1 MLVAPR
7 IDVPGSAAWCCCLL
21 VVAGWAVAQP
31 SRADDAAAPPA
42 AAAVARVGDT
52 PVLQSAV
59 DAVIRRLGPQQ
70 TITSDRRRYIEA
82 TVLEQ
87 LVDELLISSEL
98 EHRQISV
105 ADSEIEKA
113 LGQFKAQFK
122 GDESYQAFL
131 AATGRD
137 EAGLRDQLRVN
148 MGMEKY
154 ARPLMTPAKFEA
166 VFQEKRREVDG
177 TRLRVSHILLRP
189 DILDVSGG
197 GDGIDR
203 IVAKAEAIR
212 RDVLQNRTS
221 FEDAARLHSAAPSRH
236 RGGDIGW
243 IGRDGPMV
251 EEFARPV
258 YRLAKGD
265 VSRPIVTPFGVHIV
279 KVTDVQPGRI
289 GIDVVRPRIEKV
301 LLTDLVRVLVDEARA
316 RLPVT
321 YSPGV
326 AHFDPATP
334 ADAAG
339 PRRIIVAGSESP
351 AK

>member
-1 MLVAPR
+1 MLPPCRVNLFGAT
-7 IDVPGSAAWCCCLL
+7 AWCGCI
-21 VVAGWAVAQP
+21 VAVAALAAGRS
-31 SRADDAAAPPA
+31 SRADEPVAPA
-42 AAAVARVGDT
+42 AGVVASVGDAT
-52 PVLQSAV
+52 VLRSTV
-59 DAVIRRLGPQQ
+59 DAVVQRLGPQQ
-70 TITSDRRRYIEA
+70 TITSDRRRYVEA

-87 LVDELLISSEL
+87 LVDETLIRLEL
-98 EHRQISV
+98 DHRQVSV
-105 ADSEIEKA
+105 DDSEIDTA
-113 LGQFKAQFK
+113 LGQFKRQFASE
-122 GDESYQAFL
+122 ESYRAFL
-131 AATGRD
+131 AATGR
-137 EAGLRDQLRVN
+137 EEGGLRDQMRLN
-148 MGMEKY
+148 IAMEKY
-154 ARPLMTPAKFEA
+154 ARPLMTPVKLDA

-203 IVAKAEAIR
+203 LVARAEGIR

-236 RGGDIGW
+236 RGGDMGW
-243 IGRDGPMV
+243 ISREGPMV
-251 EEFARPV
+251 EEFSKPV

-265 VSRPIVTPFGVHIV
+265 VSRPIVSPFGVHVV

-289 GIDVVRPRIEKV
+289 GIDAVRPRIEKV
-301 LLTDLVRVLVDEARA
+301 LFTDLVRDLVEEARA

-321 YSPGV
+321 YAAGV

-339 PRRIIVAGSESP
+339 PRRIIVAGSDAP
-351 AK
+351 AE

>member
-7 IDVPGSAAWCCCLL
+7 IDVPGSAAWCGCLL
-21 VVAGWAVAQP
+21 VVAGWSASGP
-31 SRADDAAAPPA
+31 LRADDPAPA

-105 ADSEIEKA
+105 SDSEIDTA
-113 LGQFKAQFK
+113 LGQFKAQFN
-122 GDESYQAFL
+122 GDASYQAFL

-148 MGMEKY
+148 IGMEKY
-154 ARPLMTPAKFEA
+154 ARPLMTPAKLDA
-166 VFQEKRREVDG
+166 VFRDKRREVDG

-189 DILDVSGG
+189 DILDVSVG

-265 VSRPIVTPFGVHIV
+265 VSRPIVTPFGVHVV

-301 LLTDLVRVLVDEARA
+301 LLADLVRALVEEARA

-339 PRRIIVAGSESP
+339 PRRIIVAGNESS
-351 AK
+351 AN